1 MSDLMAPSKQLL
13 QESRAYQKMFLGGSV
28 DLSVM
33 IRVERVIE
41 QSIEGGHSAIARQ
54 NKTTRQAYLDKCF
67 GTLFET
73 VNMLGT
79 KQGPFVATGKFS
91 SSSWTRILSELN
103 YSKTEAEHVFN
114 MTRAAIEK
122 LVNQQFTDWENTF
135 VQSTISSEHWR
146 NPAYIAALQRTIASN
161 SKC

>member
-1 MSDLMAPSKQLL
+1 
-13 QESRAYQKMFLGGSV
+13 
-28 DLSVM
+28 
-33 IRVERVIE
+33 
-41 QSIEGGHSAIARQ
+41 
-54 NKTTRQAYLDKCF
+54 
-67 GTLFET
+67 
-73 VNMLGT
+73 MLGT
-79 KQGPFVATGKFS
+79 KHLWQQIIGKFS

-161 SKC
+161 SKCLWRWELSGSSSE